1 MLQTPGRL
9 NKGST
14 QGALPPSWRA
24 QAQGFWKGM
33 EGVLGLGMW
42 EAPRAYPTPCQ
53 WGRAFRLASW
63 IVPVRASERGPARA
77 STHGSTFWQLP
88 AWQSWGSGQPLTS
101 QVPWQ
106 GRLARDAVPS
116 HQRTGICWL
125 CSSRSRPLRGGGSPP
140 SLIRFFSDLGD
151 LSPPLQGW
159 HFRSMNRCLVGA
171 LPAVSGIMV
180 STVPQPGCVMRGCHA
195 QRQQFWEWLS
205 DVPSSTGTNVQG
217 ASAPKA

>member
-1 MLQTPGRL
+1 
-9 NKGST
+9 
-14 QGALPPSWRA
+14 
-24 QAQGFWKGM
+24 
-33 EGVLGLGMW
+33 MW

-116 HQRTGICWL
+116 QRTGICWL
-125 CSSRSRPLRGGGSPP
+125 CSSSSRPLRGGGQSSQPN
-140 SLIRFFSDLGD
+140 
-151 LSPPLQGW
+151 PLF
-159 HFRSMNRCLVGA
+159 FRSGRSE
-171 LPAVSGIMV
+171 P
-180 STVPQPGCVMRGCHA
+180 
-195 QRQQFWEWLS
+195 
-205 DVPSSTGTNVQG
+205 
-217 ASAPKA
+217 ASAGLAFPEHEPLSSGRTASCLWHHGEHCTPAWLCHEGLPCPKATILGMAVRCAFLHRHKCARSFSTQGLDHRQGTGRLLGRQ